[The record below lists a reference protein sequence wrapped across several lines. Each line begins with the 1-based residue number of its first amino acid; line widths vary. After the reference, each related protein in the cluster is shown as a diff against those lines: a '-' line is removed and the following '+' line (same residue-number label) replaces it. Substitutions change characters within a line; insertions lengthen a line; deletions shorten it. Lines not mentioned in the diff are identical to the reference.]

1 MDSKFDKQSSLH
13 SNVVVSSQKTVTNG
27 SNSTQLNVCC
37 YDISLLSS
45 SKSLQFLILT
55 SLTFICF
62 LIYGYL
68 QELLFQLPGFGDF
81 TWYLTLVQ
89 FFFYSC
95 FAIGESALK
104 NDLKR
109 KLELNLFF
117 LIWLFS

>member
-1 MDSKFDKQSSLH
+1 MDSKFDKQSSFH
-13 SNVVVSSQKTVTNG
+13 SNVSCQMAVTTT
-27 SNSTQLNVCC
+27 SNNIPLNVCC
-37 YDISLLSS
+37 YDISSSS

-55 SLTFICF
+55 SLTFVFF

-68 QELLFQLPGFGDF
+68 QELLFQLPGFGNF

-95 FAIGESALK
+95 FAIIESVLK

-109 KLELNLFF
+109 KFEMNLYIFWGIK
-117 LIWLFS
+117 LKAR

>member
-13 SNVVVSSQKTVTNG
+13 SNVVANG
-27 SNSTQLNVCC
+27 SNNNSTPLNVCC

-55 SLTFICF
+55 SLTFIFF

-109 KLELNLFF
+109 KLELSLFF
-117 LIWLFS
+117 FYLFI